1 MNQIQ
6 INGLTIETDGTANI
20 RVSNGKVFVNDKQI
34 SKLGSACHK
43 VIIKGNVGDVQAD
56 GSVEVTGNVDGDIDA
71 GGHVTCGDVS
81 GSIDAGGHVTARNVK
96 QNVDAGGH
104 VRISR

>member
-1 MNQIQ
+1 MNRIQ
-6 INGLTIETDGTANI
+6 INGLTIETDGPSNI
-20 RVSNGKVFVNDKQI
+20 SVCNGRIFVNGKQVT
-34 SKLGSACHK
+34 KLGSACTK
-43 VIIKGNVGDVQAD
+43 VIVKGNTGDIRAD
-56 GSVEVTGNVDGDIDA
+56 GSVEVDGNVDGDIDA

-81 GSIDAGGHVTARNVK
+81 GSIDAGGHVSARNVK